1 MKLKTLQVLSI
12 SVFIVLQQQSA
23 IKHGS
28 AKILATTEVR
38 TSSPCRAKVT
48 GFQCHIFSEM
58 RF

>member
-12 SVFIVLQQQSA
+12 SVFIVLLQQSA

-38 TSSPCRAKVT
+38 TSSLCRAKVT